1 MLFSVSNTPE
11 LQQNERGKPGKQ
23 KDEQLTSDKK
33 LNQKYHGEMDTNSVA
48 IFKCNSMRFVDPG
61 SAGSAGSY

>member
-11 LQQNERGKPGKQ
+11 LQESEWEAGKAERR
-23 KDEQLTSDKK
+23 TSDKK
-33 LNQKYHGEMDTNSVA
+33 LNEKYHEEMDTNSVA

-61 SAGSAGSY
+61 SALQKCK